1 MFISRY
7 DHFYC
12 CFIKWSVNFLLIR
25 CFVIKGLYLYPYLFP
40 EDGILKFI
48 KYHLSLM
55 TGANPISCSFFLSKW
70 WTFEL
75 KRCKCSHL
83 AQKVADIYEH
93 VHIIRPRQSCYLRF
107 LTHKITYASGI
118 SCKSES
124 LSVTSTP
131 DLLILIFFLI
141 LVTAT
146 PPSFIEV
153 STLDDDWTSLS
164 LKWMNLSEHT

>member
-48 KYHLSLM
+48 KYHLSLK

-83 AQKVADIYEH
+83 AQKVSDIYEH
-93 VHIIRPRQSCYLRF
+93 VL
-107 LTHKITYASGI
+107 
-118 SCKSES
+118 
-124 LSVTSTP
+124 
-131 DLLILIFFLI
+131 LLIFHIETTGSTKMANINVFCLISHI
-141 LVTAT
+141 DSGQYV
-146 PPSFIEV
+146 
-153 STLDDDWTSLS
+153 
-164 LKWMNLSEHT
+164 